1 MATLT
6 RCENSAPLREELL
19 GREQCCA
26 YGNSSANTDV
36 EANILLD
43 VPFGKVR
50 VKIPKNGLELLS
62 EASDVTVFKV
72 VSQVVK
78 GGRAGV

>member
-1 MATLT
+1 M
-6 RCENSAPLREELL
+6 
-19 GREQCCA
+19 
-26 YGNSSANTDV
+26 
-36 EANILLD
+36 LD

-50 VKIPKNGLELLS
+50 VKTPKNGLELLS

-78 GGRAGV
+78 GAELVFDFPVFENDASVGDKTTTRRNGHATRKFPLQKSDGYISE